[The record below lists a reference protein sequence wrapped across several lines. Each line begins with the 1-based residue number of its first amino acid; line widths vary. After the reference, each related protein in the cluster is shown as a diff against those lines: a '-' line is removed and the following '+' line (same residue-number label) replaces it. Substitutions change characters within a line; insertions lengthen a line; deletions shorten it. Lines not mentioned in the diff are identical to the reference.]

1 MYRKSDCMGEKLKIS
16 PKMLKGEEDYKTF
29 SIRIKNKTVHS
40 LDVISQKTGYSRN
53 QIIGLL
59 LQYAIENCE
68 IESTNKNK

>member
-1 MYRKSDCMGEKLKIS
+1 MGEKLKIS

-29 SIRIKNKTVHS
+29 SIRIKNKTVRS
-40 LDVISQKTGYSRN
+40 LDVISKKTGYSRN

>member
-1 MYRKSDCMGEKLKIS
+1 MGEKLKIS
-16 PKMLKGEEDYKTF
+16 PKMINTKENYKTF

-40 LDVISQKTGYSRN
+40 LDVLSQKTGYSRN

-68 IESTNKNK
+68 IESTDKNK

>member
-1 MYRKSDCMGEKLKIS
+1 MGEKLKIS

-29 SIRIKNKTVHS
+29 SIRIKNKTVRS